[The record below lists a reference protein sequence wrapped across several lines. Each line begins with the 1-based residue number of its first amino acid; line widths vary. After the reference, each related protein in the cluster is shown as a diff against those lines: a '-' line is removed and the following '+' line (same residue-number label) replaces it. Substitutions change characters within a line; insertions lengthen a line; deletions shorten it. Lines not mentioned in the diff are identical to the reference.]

1 MRMQWQHSSSSHSSV
16 WHTCMSLLLSCCAN
30 WKCSPGDDA
39 VYALNSACS
48 PFSYSSKTAAPSK
61 PSSYLCITPS
71 ITCKCDAHTLC
82 TLPKSWTC
90 HLICWKQPLAYIP
103 QHGINSQVGNMPL
116 SPCDHKEHSQ
126 QARLSAISMIDLS
139 FAWHKH
145 TAVFALLHYVY
156 QQTECT
162 LQIEQVDLRHLQP

>member
-1 MRMQWQHSSSSHSSV
+1 
-16 WHTCMSLLLSCCAN
+16 MSLLLSCWAN

-71 ITCKCDAHTLC
+71 ITCACDAYTFC
-82 TLPKSWTC
+82 TLTKCWTC
-90 HLICWKQPLAYIP
+90 QVICWKQLLAYIP
-103 QHGINSQVGNMPL
+103 QHGISSQVVNMPL
-116 SPCDHKEHSQ
+116 SPFDHREHSQ
-126 QARLSAISMIDLS
+126 QAQLSAQSRNDLS

-145 TAVFALLHYVY
+145 AAVFAVLHCYVC
-156 QQTECT
+156 QHTECI
-162 LQIEQVDLRHLQP
+162 LWKPSRLSYIICSLDSEAQLLFLF